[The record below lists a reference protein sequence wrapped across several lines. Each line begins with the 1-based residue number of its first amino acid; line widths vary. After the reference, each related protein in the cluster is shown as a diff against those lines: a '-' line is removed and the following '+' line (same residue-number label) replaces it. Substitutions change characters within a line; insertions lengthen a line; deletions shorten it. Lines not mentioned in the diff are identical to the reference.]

1 MASIGERI
9 RNTWNAFMGR
19 DPTFYLP
26 AYGGNY
32 TRPDRTRFS
41 PSNARSVLA
50 SIYNRIAVDVAS
62 IDIRHVRLNDDGL
75 YAETI
80 DDELNWVLS
89 RVANDDQT
97 ARALIQDV
105 VMSMF
110 DEGCVAIIP
119 TDTDVNPNKTQSY
132 KIFKIRTAKVVEWYP
147 QHVRLRFYREE
158 TGQKEELVVSKNWIP
173 IIENPF
179 YSTMNEPNSTLQRLL
194 RAINQLDSTNRVNS
208 AGQLD
213 LIVQVPYSIKSQ
225 AKKAYARQRKAE
237 IEAQLTG
244 GSELG
249 IAYIDGS
256 EHVIQLNRSLEN
268 NIWNQVKEL
277 TAELYNQLGLTQAIL
292 DGTADEKAVLN
303 YYDRTVTPIITAIVE
318 AMEMKWLTKTAV
330 TQKQAIRFFRDPFK
344 LVPVGELAEM
354 ADKLT
359 RNEIMSSNEIRSA
372 IGLRL
377 SDDPRADLL
386 LNKNLNHENESAL
399 IRDVSNKTNDDE
411 DVSEILNDLRTNFS
425 KW

>member
-1 MASIGERI
+1 MASLGERI
-9 RNTWNAFMGR
+9 KNSWNAFMGR
-19 DPTFYLP
+19 DPTFQP
-26 AYGGNY
+26 KIYGGNY
-32 TRPDRTRFS
+32 TRPDRPRFS
-41 PSNARSVLA
+41 ISNARSVLA
-50 SIYNRIAVDVAS
+50 SIYNRIAVDVSS
-62 IDIRHVRLNDDGL
+62 IDIRHVRLNEDGL
-75 YAETI
+75 YSQTI

-89 RVANDDQT
+89 RVANVDQT
-97 ARALIQDV
+97 SRAFIQDV

-110 DEGCVAIIP
+110 DEGSVAIIP
-119 TDTDVNPNKTQSY
+119 TDTSENPNKTESY
-132 KIFKIRTAKVVEWYP
+132 KIFKIRTAKIVEWYP
-147 QHVRLRFYREE
+147 EHIRVQFYREQ
-158 TGQKEELVVSKNWIP
+158 TGQKEELIVAKSWVP

-208 AGQLD
+208 TGQLD

-225 AKKAYARQRKAE
+225 AQRAYAKQRKAD

-249 IAYIDGS
+249 IAYIDGT

-277 TAELYNQLGLTQAIL
+277 TSELYNELGLTQSIL
-292 DGTADEKAVLN
+292 DGTADQKAVLN

-318 AMEMKWLTKTAV
+318 AMEMKWLSKTAI

-377 SDDPRADLL
+377 SDDPRANLL
-386 LNKNLNHENESAL
+386 LNKNLNYGNEYMYGMNAL
-399 IRDVSNKTNDDE
+399 SNEEIDE
-411 DVSEILNDLRTNFS
+411 EVSEILKELRTKFS
-425 KW
+425 K